1 MNYEAEYYDLKARLE
16 LKDREI
22 AELNK
27 KLRYFVR
34 EYLDF
39 VEYERGDVD
48 PLNDDQ
54 FERAFHNMLELYEN
68 DLKNI

>member
-39 VEYERGDVD
+39 VEYERGDVA